1 MMTREMME
9 ELFEDYCVRYG
20 LAWYEVFDSD
30 LFDSVMT
37 EIATAEGLTPEDGD
51 LFDIL
56 FDRDPVFAEWYSG
69 MAGDL

>member
-9 ELFEDYCVRYG
+9 DLFEDYCRRYD
-20 LAWYEVFDSD
+20 LAWYELFDGD

-37 EIATAEGLTPEDGD
+37 EIAIAEGLTPEDGD
-51 LFDIL
+51 LLDAL
-56 FDRDPVFAEWYSG
+56 LTHDPVFAEWYEE